1 MFLVVLHLGEII
13 IGDIAGVNWLYMIF
27 YFIPV
32 AVGAAL
38 LGIRGGILTVLA
50 AVLLARVYLFTDNK
64 HGLSL
69 ASFPS
74 IAETIEF
81 GTLLLGAMTIAF
93 VTGRLWSALGV
104 LNQRSTD
111 LQEANGLLTESERQQ
126 RVFSH
131 DVPLAVTGGKLQSA
145 TFAPPPRGPRP
156 MPSSPAMTA

>member
-1 MFLVVLHLGEII
+1 VFPVVLHLGEII
-13 IGDIAGVNWLYMIF
+13 IGDIAGVNRRYMIF

-93 VTGRLWSALGV
+93 VTGRLWAC
-104 LNQRSTD
+104 
-111 LQEANGLLTESERQQ
+111 
-126 RVFSH
+126 
-131 DVPLAVTGGKLQSA
+131 
-145 TFAPPPRGPRP
+145 
-156 MPSSPAMTA
+156 

>member
-1 MFLVVLHLGEII
+1 MAKAAASCSRSLRRRECPIKFVFLVVLHLGEII
-13 IGDIAGVNWLYMIF
+13 IEDIAGVNWPYMIF

-32 AVGAAL
+32 PVGAAL

-93 VTGRLWSALGV
+93 VTGRLWAC
-104 LNQRSTD
+104 
-111 LQEANGLLTESERQQ
+111 
-126 RVFSH
+126 
-131 DVPLAVTGGKLQSA
+131 
-145 TFAPPPRGPRP
+145 
-156 MPSSPAMTA
+156 